1 MEKFVPKYRNGA
13 WPAGGVLHVY
23 VCPRAGVDD
32 DLLELAQR
40 CRSAISEY
48 PIDPQYPDVPGDP
61 GWLHLTVEMIADT
74 PTSAISDEEKAK
86 LVSELT
92 QELTGLPGF
101 GTEVGPPIG
110 NVAGCVLDVWP
121 EDQVRE
127 LGSRVRAAVV
137 RARGEDAIQHSGG
150 RPHMSIGYSYAAAS
164 SDKLNSKLRNTVI
177 PRRASL
183 WIDRVYLLD
192 VMWTERP
199 IGSDGTLGWQMTWT
213 CVAEIP
219 LAG

>member
-13 WPAGGVLHVY
+13 WSAGGVLYVY

-32 DLLELAQR
+32 ELLELAQR

-48 PIDPQYPDVPGDP
+48 PIDPQYPDAPADP

-74 PTSAISDEEKAK
+74 PTAAISDEEKRK

-92 QELTGLPGF
+92 QELSGLPGF

-121 EDQVRE
+121 EDKVRE
-127 LGSRVRAAVV
+127 LGSRVWTAVV

-150 RPHMSIGYSYAAAS
+150 RPHMSIGYYMPRRTPTRPSASCAAS
-164 SDKLNSKLRNTVI
+164 VPATHLCTSARFTSSTS
-177 PRRASL
+177 PHRRAAS
-183 WIDRVYLLD
+183 R
-192 VMWTERP
+192 RP
-199 IGSDGTLGWQMTWT
+199 
-213 CVAEIP
+213 
-219 LAG
+219 